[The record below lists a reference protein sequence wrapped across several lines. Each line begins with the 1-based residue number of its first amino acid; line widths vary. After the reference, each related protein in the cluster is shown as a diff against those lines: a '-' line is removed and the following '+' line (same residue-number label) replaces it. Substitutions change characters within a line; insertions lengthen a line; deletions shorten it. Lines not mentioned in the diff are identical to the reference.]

1 MYFKGKKF
9 ETSQARCQI
18 SVYRK
23 ITITC
28 SNHEA
33 TTFRLNRNLA
43 TLLRQQAISSE
54 TDRNSAPLNY
64 YFETLYFHPPKP
76 YSRLGRGTR
85 IKNGSTPV
93 GSARMRY
100 QRCTLCRKTKISYSL
115 VPFSSPCNRSSNFI
129 VNHHVSVLFSPLS
142 LSLSLSRSFF
152 PSACV
157 SFFVRVL
164 RYTPSNSFHCRC
176 LLSAT
181 ITRRVKDP
189 SGNVNPILSPSVS
202 APVRLEFPPL
212 YLRSVSRTFIPL
224 ERFVVCPAGTCSFLI
239 LLSNIASSSLSSPW
253 PRFLSLFFFSDF
265 SPFLSPF
272 VRLSSSF
279 ITPFV

>member
-9 ETSQARCQI
+9 DASQARRQI

-142 LSLSLSRSFF
+142 LSLSLSF
-152 PSACV
+152 
-157 SFFVRVL
+157 
-164 RYTPSNSFHCRC
+164 
-176 LLSAT
+176 LLSLCLCVFLRPCA
-181 ITRRVKDP
+181 
-189 SGNVNPILSPSVS
+189 
-202 APVRLEFPPL
+202 PL
-212 YLRSVSRTFIPL
+212 YTEQLFP
-224 ERFVVCPAGTCSFLI
+224 
-239 LLSNIASSSLSSPW
+239 
-253 PRFLSLFFFSDF
+253 LSLPAVSNNNEESKRSIGQRESHPLPECICSGAPRISATV
-265 SPFLSPF
+265 SPLCIENFHP
-272 VRLSSSF
+272 
-279 ITPFV
+279 P